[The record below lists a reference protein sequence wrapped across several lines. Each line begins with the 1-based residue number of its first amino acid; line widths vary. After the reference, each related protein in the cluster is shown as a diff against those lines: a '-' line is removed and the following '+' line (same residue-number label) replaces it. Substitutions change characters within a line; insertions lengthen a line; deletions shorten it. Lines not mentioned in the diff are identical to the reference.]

1 MTSSSDW
8 TQWTGGAPPSAPG
21 TSPAGSDATSPSPG
35 GSSPAESG
43 GDWTQWT
50 GGGGKPPVPAG
61 SSPFPYTVRC
71 PIGLDSSA
79 ARVTLPTEAGQG
91 ATIVTDVGVEG
102 SADGSLPSSRGYEV
116 LDPATVLVH
125 LTGSSDVATGPEYEP
140 APYPGGKKKAVP
152 PPAGQPF
159 VTVLVVPPPFEY

>member
-1 MTSSSDW
+1 M
-8 TQWTGGAPPSAPG
+8 
-21 TSPAGSDATSPSPG
+21 
-35 GSSPAESG
+35 
-43 GDWTQWT
+43 
-50 GGGGKPPVPAG
+50 
-61 SSPFPYTVRC
+61 
-71 PIGLDSSA
+71 
-79 ARVTLPTEAGQG
+79 TLPTEAGQG